1 LVNQTEIEVN
11 EMKREILALLQKTDQ
26 ALSGQMLSA
35 QLGISRVAVW
45 KHVHQ
50 MQNAGVQID
59 STAKGYRLI
68 SVPDTPWPWLLG
80 ERGERVHFFPELPST
95 MTKAMEMARRGCPA
109 FTVVV
114 AERQEQG
121 RGRLDR
127 RWQSAPGGLYFTI
140 VLRPEIALASIAR
153 VHLAAAL
160 DMAVTLKNCFGIEAG
175 VKWPNDVLVGER
187 KIAGILSQM
196 EAEPDRIAFINVGIG
211 INVNNPPPKETAAV
225 SIQQLI
231 GRPASRILLL
241 CDFLERFE
249 RRIHSGLSTEVASEW
264 KRLSMTLGRE
274 VCIQTTRETVHGRA
288 VDLDPDGALIV
299 QAPCGEL
306 RSVIHG
312 DCFHQTGFDR

>member
-1 LVNQTEIEVN
+1 
-11 EMKREILALLQKTDQ
+11 MKREILALLQKKDE
-26 ALSGQMLSA
+26 AFSGQMLSR

-45 KHVHQ
+45 KHIHQ
-50 MQNAGVQID
+50 MQAAGVQIE
-59 STAKGYRLI
+59 STARGYRLI

-80 ERGERVHFFPELPST
+80 PRGERVHFCPELPST

-114 AERQEQG
+114 AERQNQG

-127 RWQSAPGGLYFTI
+127 SWQSEPGGLYFTI
-140 VLRPEIALASIAR
+140 VLRPEIELVSIAR

-160 DMAVTLKNCFGIEAG
+160 DVAITLKQCFDIEAG

-187 KIAGILSQM
+187 KITGILSQM

-211 INVNNPPPKETAAV
+211 INVNNPTHLDTTAV

-241 CDFLERFE
+241 CAFLDRFE
-249 RRIHSGLSTEVASEW
+249 ERITSGLTTGVISEW
-264 KRLSMTLGRE
+264 KQISVTLGKN
-274 VCIQTTRETVHGRA
+274 VSIQTTRETIYGRA
-288 VDLDPDGALIV
+288 VDLDPNGALIV
-299 QAPCGEL
+299 EVPEGGL
-306 RSVIHG
+306 RSVVHG
-312 DCFHQTGFDR
+312 DCFHQTVPCREELA